1 MNESTAEQPLQATVK
16 VYDAASKLIGEQT
29 REVKVGYREVV
40 PVFDLKKYDGKPH
53 FVALRLTETDGTPV
67 ADNFYCLGA
76 RDNTYDWANKNWY
89 LTPITEWTDL
99 RFVFDLPKAD
109 VEMTVEGDRIT
120 LVNKSQTIAPMIILK
135 AKDAEGNL
143 VVPAF
148 WSDNFFPLLPG
159 ETKTVTCRVEN
170 LEGIR
175 LEDFS

>member
-16 VYDAASKLIGEQT
+16 VYDAASRLIGQET
-29 REVKVGYREVV
+29 KAVKVGYRDVV

-67 ADNFYCLGA
+67 ADNF
-76 RDNTYDWANKNWY
+76 
-89 LTPITEWTDL
+89 
-99 RFVFDLPKAD
+99 
-109 VEMTVEGDRIT
+109 
-120 LVNKSQTIAPMIILK
+120 
-135 AKDAEGNL
+135 
-143 VVPAF
+143 
-148 WSDNFFPLLPG
+148 FPLLPG